1 MRKGDFLT
9 IILIKKNKVEWPCL
23 EKVKVVSVLTSIK
36 VKNPLTYNIKQP
48 SNSASMTQNGLKEII
63 KPQEENKL
71 SAIDIIKNKFKDHD
85 DLHLSN

>member
-1 MRKGDFLT
+1 
-9 IILIKKNKVEWPCL
+9 
-23 EKVKVVSVLTSIK
+23 
-36 VKNPLTYNIKQP
+36 
-48 SNSASMTQNGLKEII
+48 MTQNGLKEII